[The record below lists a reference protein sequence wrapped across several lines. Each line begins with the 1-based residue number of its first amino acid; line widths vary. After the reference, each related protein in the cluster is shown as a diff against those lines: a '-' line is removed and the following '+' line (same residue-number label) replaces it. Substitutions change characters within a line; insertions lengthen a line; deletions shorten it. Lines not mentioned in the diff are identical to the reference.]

1 MTVQY
6 NMMCTTAQGNR
17 MLRICG
23 RHELMNEKEK
33 NFSFMSIN
41 IRIAERNELMQIIN
55 CMIQVFMGAISGYYT
70 NKLAISHLFT
80 DISLPWGTWKAV
92 IKKGGN
98 KERLAEDLSDLAED
112 KIIGKQKQ
120 LENTDKKAY
129 LYQELSKSEVLLALD
144 QCVEEIFQKLEK
156 SEIGQRSLTE
166 IFENFLKENQVL
178 QLLEEAFITMAA
190 DWNFKDFI
198 SEETFTKFFYEL
210 WEKELAPK
218 LLGEHGL
225 EQFFEN
231 LCRELGEEE
240 NSITLQIVLGDD
252 ICKKIEEVL
261 LKKIEEILNAM
272 DNDRD
277 RMRMEGYLSSICR
290 QIGIETVV
298 REFLFSLQEKTLGE
312 VLSISEKSWFFE
324 KLFDILEQ
332 KEIQKSLQDLFEIF
346 KQELIQSNFKLSD
359 LLPENCLES
368 EIIKNSL
375 KEQLK
380 KLQPFLSDLYE
391 DNREFLSKRVAEELT
406 TVINEGTGNF
416 LQNMVLFSAKD
427 MIVKKM
433 QEFLKE
439 KLPEKIKEFLEMPS
453 EEFCIELCSALGNLP
468 ISALAEKL
476 SFEVIFG
483 VLKKSLSKKNDFCED
498 ILKKAE
504 NISFAVFL
512 TDDLIDSFS
521 KKAEKKALLFLS
533 NWLKGE
539 EKKKQI
545 EQAIHFLLNTLWE
558 KPLQKKEM
566 ERVLKEVKKQALPE
580 KLFTR
585 LEQWIIG
592 KKEKE
597 STLSQ
602 LIYKKFSEIKVKEFF
617 VSFIK
622 KEQKTG
628 KLLETIFGKYKN
640 TITVGTMISMIPK
653 ESLKEKIRELFIKN
667 AGNYISIKPVVK
679 KKILALDE
687 DMLCTMMQKFMGT
700 QLRPLN
706 RIGGAL
712 GAMIGFFLWLLNPS
726 LNVSLPMVGLA
737 ILCYALVGIGTNIL
751 ALRGL
756 FRPYHPEERMWLKH
770 FAKKEKTKKNP
781 VMAVYHFLS
790 KIPGIK
796 TLFCL
801 GYIPEKKEIIARQ
814 LSSFVADNF
823 LKPEDLLPEIKITTG
838 LVQEFLKNH
847 KDAIGDYAIKKLW
860 KIDWDDFLKQTVEKR
875 LTQKEDKQKL
885 CSLFWQEIEK
895 KGSPFL
901 AKIAF
906 LSLQEIEKK
915 TVGSYLSSAQ
925 IEKGL
930 TKVLLKQI
938 EQIMEKKEIQKEFL
952 EGYYQKNLKEKEM
965 GTFFL
970 DEKEM
975 MAQKMVNAF
984 FDFLCGDMLFLWIK
998 NAILKLFD
1006 SSEKQC
1012 ITELFHGKVGELIE
1026 ENKDALEMFFFRMLK
1041 QGCNQYLISHEEEL
1055 VDKLDLEIQNMMDT
1069 MANMPLGGMAASML
1083 GTKQLIAK
1091 VFHNLFIEP
1100 PIRDT
1105 RFYGTSF
1112 QDKGNEGEEAF
1123 EEKKQE
1129 EFSEKE
1135 EIVLQERLS
1144 DELFDKNEIVI
1155 LEKIDNILET
1165 QIVVLTIERL
1175 EELLFAIKEEKG
1187 KQKEQARKDWVD
1199 RFYTKFAIWKQCRM
1213 QGKGIKQMQ
1222 ELSENLLSFAGT
1234 KTVGS
1239 YVKLVNNA
1247 FLEEIIWQ
1255 KAIKEVKSVILKQAM
1270 EQACQECFQYL
1281 FTTYIYSDSL
1291 QRYLSVMT
1299 EDMLIT
1305 MVQTN
1310 WKRFSSLPCITRF
1323 LSELVS
1329 FDMAALLEKQESSL
1343 SVLIKELCLSL
1354 KEKESVQKGCQK
1366 LILGGLE
1373 TISDFYQEE
1382 SENTININNV
1392 RTIMLELLDS
1402 INDAFHYQ
1410 KENQAGLYK
1419 VADTVDFANII
1430 YLAVMDMTDE
1440 QIEKLFKGFA
1450 GQYFFSLKLSG
1461 ALGFIFGVPVFQW
1474 IAAIVLLGKELTE
1487 KKKED

>member
-1 MTVQY
+1 
-6 NMMCTTAQGNR
+6 
-17 MLRICG
+17 
-23 RHELMNEKEK
+23 
-33 NFSFMSIN
+33 
-41 IRIAERNELMQIIN
+41 
-55 CMIQVFMGAISGYYT
+55 
-70 NKLAISHLFT
+70 
-80 DISLPWGTWKAV
+80 
-92 IKKGGN
+92 
-98 KERLAEDLSDLAED
+98 
-112 KIIGKQKQ
+112 
-120 LENTDKKAY
+120 
-129 LYQELSKSEVLLALD
+129 
-144 QCVEEIFQKLEK
+144 
-156 SEIGQRSLTE
+156 
-166 IFENFLKENQVL
+166 
-178 QLLEEAFITMAA
+178 
-190 DWNFKDFI
+190 
-198 SEETFTKFFYEL
+198 
-210 WEKELAPK
+210 
-218 LLGEHGL
+218 
-225 EQFFEN
+225 
-231 LCRELGEEE
+231 
-240 NSITLQIVLGDD
+240 
-252 ICKKIEEVL
+252 
-261 LKKIEEILNAM
+261 
-272 DNDRD
+272 
-277 RMRMEGYLSSICR
+277 
-290 QIGIETVV
+290 
-298 REFLFSLQEKTLGE
+298 
-312 VLSISEKSWFFE
+312 
-324 KLFDILEQ
+324 
-332 KEIQKSLQDLFEIF
+332 
-346 KQELIQSNFKLSD
+346 
-359 LLPENCLES
+359 
-368 EIIKNSL
+368 
-375 KEQLK
+375 
-380 KLQPFLSDLYE
+380 
-391 DNREFLSKRVAEELT
+391 
-406 TVINEGTGNF
+406 
-416 LQNMVLFSAKD
+416 
-427 MIVKKM
+427 
-433 QEFLKE
+433 
-439 KLPEKIKEFLEMPS
+439 
-453 EEFCIELCSALGNLP
+453 
-468 ISALAEKL
+468 
-476 SFEVIFG
+476 
-483 VLKKSLSKKNDFCED
+483 
-498 ILKKAE
+498 
-504 NISFAVFL
+504 
-512 TDDLIDSFS
+512 
-521 KKAEKKALLFLS
+521 
-533 NWLKGE
+533 
-539 EKKKQI
+539 
-545 EQAIHFLLNTLWE
+545 
-558 KPLQKKEM
+558 
-566 ERVLKEVKKQALPE
+566 
-580 KLFTR
+580 
-585 LEQWIIG
+585 
-592 KKEKE
+592 
-597 STLSQ
+597 
-602 LIYKKFSEIKVKEFF
+602 
-617 VSFIK
+617 
-622 KEQKTG
+622 
-628 KLLETIFGKYKN
+628 
-640 TITVGTMISMIPK
+640 
-653 ESLKEKIRELFIKN
+653 
-667 AGNYISIKPVVK
+667 
-679 KKILALDE
+679 
-687 DMLCTMMQKFMGT
+687 
-700 QLRPLN
+700 
-706 RIGGAL
+706 
-712 GAMIGFFLWLLNPS
+712 
-726 LNVSLPMVGLA
+726 
-737 ILCYALVGIGTNIL
+737 
-751 ALRGL
+751 
-756 FRPYHPEERMWLKH
+756 
-770 FAKKEKTKKNP
+770 
-781 VMAVYHFLS
+781 
-790 KIPGIK
+790 
-796 TLFCL
+796 
-801 GYIPEKKEIIARQ
+801 
-814 LSSFVADNF
+814 
-823 LKPEDLLPEIKITTG
+823 
-838 LVQEFLKNH
+838 
-847 KDAIGDYAIKKLW
+847 
-860 KIDWDDFLKQTVEKR
+860 
-875 LTQKEDKQKL
+875 
-885 CSLFWQEIEK
+885 
-895 KGSPFL
+895 
-901 AKIAF
+901 
-906 LSLQEIEKK
+906 
-915 TVGSYLSSAQ
+915 
-925 IEKGL
+925 
-930 TKVLLKQI
+930 
-938 EQIMEKKEIQKEFL
+938 
-952 EGYYQKNLKEKEM
+952 M